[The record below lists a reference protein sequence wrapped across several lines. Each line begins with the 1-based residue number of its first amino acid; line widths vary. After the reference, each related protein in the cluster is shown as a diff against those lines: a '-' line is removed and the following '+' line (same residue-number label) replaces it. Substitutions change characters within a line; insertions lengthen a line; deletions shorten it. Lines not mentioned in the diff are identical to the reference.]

1 MNNLFTIARKKGGAI
16 DWTEAQKRYII
27 EKYQQTK
34 NSNAIGEQFGV
45 SAEAIRRLLRKEQ
58 ITIINHHARL
68 PRNSNFF
75 EIIETV
81 EQAYWLGIMYSD
93 GYVLESKKSLGLG
106 MIDKEHIEK
115 FKQAIGAYEHK
126 ITEYFPSNSNKPCY
140 EIVINDAKLYLDL
153 NKLNV
158 IPRKSSQQIHLP
170 ILSNEELMRHFIRGY
185 YDGDGSFCYSICN
198 NDFKVSFVGNK
209 TFLTDLKNY
218 LHKDKISL
226 MKDKRSNITHYFNMR
241 GRNQVYNFLNWL
253 YKNTD
258 ESIRLDRKYNKF
270 LEFSNY
276 LGRTSLNS

>member
-58 ITIINHHARL
+58 ITIINHRARL

-75 EIIETV
+75 ETIETV

-93 GYVLESKKSLGLG
+93 GYVLESKKGLGLG

-115 FKQAIGAYEHK
+115 FKQVIGAYEHK
-126 ITEYFPSNSNKPCY
+126 ITEYFPSNSDKPCY
-140 EIVINDAKLYLDL
+140 EIIISDAKLYLDL

-170 ILSNEELMRHFIRGY
+170 ILNNEELMRHFIRGY

-198 NDFKVSFVGNK
+198 NDFKVSFVGNE

-270 LEFSNY
+270 VEFSNY
-276 LGRTSLNS
+276 LGRTPLN